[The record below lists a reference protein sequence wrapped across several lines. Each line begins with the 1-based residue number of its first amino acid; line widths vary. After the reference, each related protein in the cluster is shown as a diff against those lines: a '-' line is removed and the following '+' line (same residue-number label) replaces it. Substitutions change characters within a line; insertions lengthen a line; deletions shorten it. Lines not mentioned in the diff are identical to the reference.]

1 MKSSKLVTVIHPDD
15 AVRGSL
21 RLTLERQGYRVA
33 TDPSCGSL
41 LSGERRIR
49 PDLIL
54 LDRSVLSDEG
64 VDLVS
69 RLSQLWQEAQTLFL
83 PESLSQDCDRSRSL
97 PPLLDV
103 IDRLLGMSSTRE
115 LLS

>member
-1 MKSSKLVTVIHPDD
+1 MKSSKLVTVVHPDD

-21 RLTLERQGYRVA
+21 RSTLERQGYRVA
-33 TDPSCGSL
+33 TDHSCRRL
-41 LSGERRIR
+41 LSGERKIR

-54 LDRSVLSDEG
+54 LDRSLLCDDG
-64 VDLVS
+64 IDLVS
-69 RLSQLWQEAQTLFL
+69 RLSRLWQEAQTLFL
-83 PESLSQDCDRSRSL
+83 PESLSQDASTSRSL
-97 PPLLDV
+97 PPLLEV